1 MKYLVELAHSH
12 LPADYVLSELHLE
25 FGRAPQPTGD
35 PDILKLKVEYGSI
48 SVLCDYDHNR
58 VWITIDTESNEQYE
72 AVCKRIEKMLE
83 RTRHVGNLNWSQ
95 IEIENKP

>member
-35 PDILKLKVEYGSI
+35 PDILKLKVDSGSI
-48 SVLCDYDHNR
+48 AVLCDYDNNR
-58 VWITIDTESNEQYE
+58 VWITINTDSETQYTEIC
-72 AVCKRIEKMLE
+72 ARIEKMLN
-83 RTRHVGNLNWSQ
+83 RTRHVGNLKWSQ
-95 IEIENKP
+95 LEIGED